1 VIAGFFIL
9 SENQFGLGDVIE
21 VAGKAGVVE
30 RMTLRVVV
38 LRDLEGAMH
47 IVPNG
52 ELKVVTNR
60 TRGWAR
66 SVVDVGVP
74 YDVDLDRAI
83 GVIRDEAAQFASDS
97 VWAIQLDGPLEV
109 LGVESLGDSAIVI
122 RTLIKTQPGSQ
133 WSAGREFRRRLI
145 LRLDRE
151 GIQIPLPERR
161 VHLLFEGGADAETL
175 ANAVRPGI
183 ASR

>member
-1 VIAGFFIL
+1 
-9 SENQFGLGDVIE
+9 
-21 VAGKAGVVE
+21 
-30 RMTLRVVV
+30 
-38 LRDLEGAMH
+38 
-47 IVPNG
+47 
-52 ELKVVTNR
+52 VTNR

-161 VHLLFEGGADAETL
+161 VHLLFEGGADAEAL
-175 ANAVRPGI
+175 GNAVRPGI